1 MQDNKDL
8 DNMNLIIDI
17 GNTQVKVAV
26 FNTDNQLIIIEKN
39 TVEKILYNIKHLVE
53 KYAVTYAIVSKVGN
67 SIVGLNAFLDMQA
80 IPLYTLS
87 AHCKLPFTMQYAT
100 PETVGADRLALV
112 AGALLHKKNSNILI
126 IDAGT
131 CVTYDFVDEKNIY
144 YGGAISPG
152 LFLRYKSLNDYTAN
166 LPLLKPENKVVELI
180 GNSTQSSIQSGV
192 TWGLVTEIE
201 GIIVKYKLKF
211 KDLTVFLTGGEQKL
225 LDSYIKNKIFV
236 NSKFLLL
243 EGMNHI
249 LNLNK

>member
-8 DNMNLIIDI
+8 DTMNLIIDI

-26 FNTDNQLIIIEKN
+26 FNTDNQLIVLEKN
-39 TVEKILYNIKHLVE
+39 SIDKVLQNIKHLIE

-67 SIVGLNAFLDMQA
+67 SIKGLSGYLDMQA
-80 IPLYTLS
+80 IPLYHLS

-112 AGALLHKKNSNILI
+112 AGALLQKKNSNILI

-131 CVTYDFVDEKNIY
+131 CITYDFVDENNVY

-152 LFLRYKSLNDYTAN
+152 LFLRYKSLNDYTTN
-166 LPLLKPENKVVELI
+166 LPLLKPENKQVELI

-192 TWGLVTEIE
+192 VWGLVTEIE
-201 GIIVKYKLKF
+201 GITVKYKLKF

-243 EGMNHI
+243 EGMNNI